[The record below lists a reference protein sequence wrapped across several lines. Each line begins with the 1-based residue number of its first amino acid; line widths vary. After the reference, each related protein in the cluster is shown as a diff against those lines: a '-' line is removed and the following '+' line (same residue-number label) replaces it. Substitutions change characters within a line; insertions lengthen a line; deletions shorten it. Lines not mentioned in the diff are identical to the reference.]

1 MTSAS
6 LTVYPGLKKM
16 KLPFII
22 FSVVLGALEITCGIL
37 RSAEVG
43 KLATQG
49 LACYTTILT

>member
-22 FSVVLGALEITCGIL
+22 FSAVLGALEITCGIL

-43 KLATQG
+43 KLAT
-49 LACYTTILT
+49 LFLVYYVTILT